1 MNKKSLIIIVIV
13 IILVITATIETK
25 KYINK
30 REEEK
35 VKASIIEYIK
45 NKYEFDCEVKDS
57 KDETTTRWTNSLSKR
72 SRTLYFCYKKDNP
85 KLEFNVE
92 YISGQITRD
101 DYQYCRLVYE
111 AFEYYKLYFDAI
123 SDKYYIEVDVQLK
136 EKGIR
141 NNDGDFLYRIDE
153 ILSDSLMQK
162 SFKEL
167 ITNYQDY
174 LAIGFVGR
182 MNTNKPKAEIEERI
196 TKLAQDIID
205 KNVIKLGIGIA
216 FIQYEK
222 DIPYIKD
229 KITGLYYNVNDK
241 EFRGE
246 IRFGEYLNLNRK
258 EDFFTKMKE
267 RWKWQY

>member
-1 MNKKSLIIIVIV
+1 MNKKSIIIIVIV

-35 VKASIIEYIK
+35 VKATIVEYIK

-72 SRTLYFCYKKDNP
+72 SRTLYSCYRKDNP

-101 DYQYCRLVYE
+101 DYQYNRLVYE
-111 AFEYYKLYFDAI
+111 AFEYYKPYFDAI
-123 SDKYYIEVDVQLK
+123 SDKYYIEVDVQLM

-141 NNDGDFLYRIDE
+141 NNDGDFLYRVDE
-153 ILSDSLMQK
+153 ILSDSLKQK

-167 ITNYQDY
+167 ITKYQDY
-174 LAIGFVGR
+174 LAIGFYGR
-182 MNTNKPKAEIEERI
+182 INTNKPKEEIEEKI
-196 TKLAQDIID
+196 LKLAKDMSETE
-205 KNVIKLGIGIA
+205 VLRFGINIG

-222 DIPYIKD
+222 NIEYIRDEETTLWYREK
-229 KITGLYYNVNDK
+229 DK
-241 EFRGE
+241 EFRGK
-246 IRFGEYLNLNRK
+246 IDYGEYLVDK
-258 EDFFTKMKE
+258 EKFIRRIKE
-267 RWKWQY
+267 EWKWQ